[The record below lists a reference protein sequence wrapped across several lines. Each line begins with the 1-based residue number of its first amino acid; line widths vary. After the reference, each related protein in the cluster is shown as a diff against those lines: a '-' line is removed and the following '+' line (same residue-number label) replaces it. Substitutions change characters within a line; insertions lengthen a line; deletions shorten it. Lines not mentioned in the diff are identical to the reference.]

1 MQTIGIGELQRN
13 MGILTRLTEPIT
25 IMDKRKNRAV
35 AIVTPP
41 VGSHEDNII
50 ERMSRQL
57 QEKSRRRGIVIE
69 DLEKAKEEAME
80 MAMREKYGFTD

>member
-13 MGILTRLTEPIT
+13 MGILTRLTEPLT
-25 IMDKRKNRAV
+25 IVDKRKNKTV

-41 VGSHEDNII
+41 VGSHENNII

-69 DLEKAKEEAME
+69 DLEKAKEEAMA

>member
-13 MGILTRLTEPIT
+13 MGILTRLTEPLT
-25 IMDKRKNRAV
+25 IVDKRKNKTV

-69 DLEKAKEEAME
+69 DLEKAKEEAMA